1 MEKKREKGN
10 RKREQRCYYISQ
22 YVHNNQIDEILTPS
36 TRTS

>member
-1 MEKKREKGN
+1 MEEKKEKEN
-10 RKREQRCYYISQ
+10 KEREQRYCYTSQ